1 MRIAEFLS
9 PESVVSPLKVQT
21 KSDALK
27 ELGGWLSKRVPE
39 LPSERIVEVLAERE
53 KLGST
58 GIGEGVAIPHG
69 KVAGLKGLV
78 ACFAVCSEGVD
89 FQAIDGKPS
98 RLFFALLAPENS
110 AGAHLKA
117 LARISRL
124 FKNARFR
131 DDILRAPSTQAIYA
145 LIAEED
151 SRA

>member
-9 PESVVSPLKVQT
+9 PESIVSPLKAQT
-21 KSDALK
+21 KSDALQ
-27 ELGGWLSKRVPE
+27 ELGSLLFKRVPE
-39 LPSERIVEVLAERE
+39 LSSERIVEVLAERE

-78 ACFAVCSEGVD
+78 ACFAVCTDGID

-131 DDILRAPSTQAIYA
+131 EDILRAPSAQAIYA
-145 LIAEED
+145 LISEED
-151 SRA
+151 GRA